1 VRKTTRSQTQVVAS
15 VGRTA
20 PILVLSLGYLSFVF
34 HVLDGRLWNAGIGEW
49 LDPYFI
55 NFLLEHWHVSVSGLT
70 DPASPPMYFPVPGTL
85 GYSHGL
91 ILYAPFYMAAR
102 KFLHPFQAY
111 NVMLFL
117 VLETGIMCL
126 YFVFRTF
133 LRLRVIES
141 LLLTTFFFTSQN
153 VINGGTATWSQRA
166 SVFLIPPML
175 LILLAS
181 RRMTVRVEGS
191 GGSGQQSG
199 PRDLGSGVSSWGL
212 GLGVEWVV
220 PLALAAL
227 SGLLFSLL
235 LTQEFY
241 TGLFTAMFASIALVA
256 YLGIGRWSWLGT
268 HVGSFWT
275 GDRRIFA
282 RGALVLALVS
292 GMWTFYVWMFHGAS
306 LEVLN
311 VRISSHNWRR
321 PAILALASLATYT
334 QLRGGFRRGGRFLLG
349 RPWLLSVS
357 LGACAGCLVF
367 LWIYLDPYSDHP
379 AFPRD
384 QLMNS
389 FIPRDLAH
397 WRGPLNFL
405 RELGAYDTLRPFA
418 FAAIVGFLTWVPWLN
433 IDRHSRVSWLWLIA
447 ISVFVLTISAS
458 FDGFTLWT
466 FLLLDR
472 LPGFSAIRD
481 PKRIVYVYELMLVLA
496 TGVFLTRLPT
506 TSVFRIGVSALLVYL
521 LVASQNRET
530 FEPLRS
536 NDMYDR
542 WVAAPIAID
551 PSCRSFFIKGAS
563 GEYMSRSRHMWSLYN
578 VDAMFVALN
587 HALPTL
593 NGYSAWAPEGWFLAN
608 PQESGYAEAVDSW
621 IARHHLQ
628 AVCEFDIDRRTMT
641 PYTNRRLDR

>member
-1 VRKTTRSQTQVVAS
+1 MLDPRS
-15 VGRTA
+15 
-20 PILVLSLGYLSFVF
+20 
-34 HVLDGRLWNAGIGEW
+34 WNAGIGEW

-70 DPASPPMYFPVPGTL
+70 DPASPPMYFPVGGTL

-102 KFLHPFQAY
+102 TFLHPFQAY

-117 VLETGIMCL
+117 VLETGILCL
-126 YFVFRTF
+126 YFLFRTF

-153 VINGGTATWSQRA
+153 VINIGTGTWSQRA

-181 RRMTVRVEGS
+181 RRMTVRAEGS

-199 PRDLGSGVSSWGL
+199 
-212 GLGVEWVV
+212 
-220 PLALAAL
+220 LALAAL

-241 TGLFTAMFASIALVA
+241 TGLFAAMFASIALVA

-268 HVGSFWT
+268 HVGTLWT
-275 GDRRIFA
+275 RDRRIVA

-292 GMWTFYVWMFHGAS
+292 GTWTFYIWMFHGAT

-311 VRISSHNWRR
+311 LRISSHDWRR

-334 QLRGGFRRGGRFLLG
+334 QIRGGFRRGGRFLLG

-357 LGACAGCLVF
+357 LGAGVGCLVF
-367 LWIYLDPYSDHP
+367 LWIYLGPYSDHP
-379 AFPRD
+379 TFPRD

-405 RELGAYDTLRPFA
+405 TELGAYDTLRPFA
-418 FAAIVGFLTWVPWLN
+418 FAVIVGALTWVPWFN

-447 ISVFVLTISAS
+447 ISAFVLTISAS

-481 PKRIVYVYELMLVLA
+481 PKRIVYMYELTLVLA

-506 TSVFRIGVSALLVYL
+506 TSVFRIGVSVLLVYL
-521 LVASQNRET
+521 LVASRNRET

-536 NDMYDR
+536 NDFYDR

-551 PSCRSFFIKGAS
+551 PSCRSFFIKRAS

-578 VDAMFVALN
+578 VDAMFVAVN

-628 AVCEFDIDRRTMT
+628 AVCEFDIDRRTDDGVST
-641 PYTNRRLDR
+641 VVGSTTSRRSAGTINGHCARTQC

>member
-1 VRKTTRSQTQVVAS
+1 MRNTTRSRTQIVAR

-20 PILVLSLGYLSFVF
+20 PILVLSLWYLSFVF
-34 HVLDGRLWNAGIGEW
+34 HVLDARWWNAGIGDW

-70 DPASPPMYFPVPGTL
+70 DPASPPMYFPVRGTL

-102 KFLHPFQAY
+102 TFLHPFQAY
-111 NVMLFL
+111 NVTLFL

-141 LLLTTFFFTSQN
+141 VLLATFFFTSQN
-153 VINGGTATWSQRA
+153 VINGGTGTWSQRA

-181 RRMTVRVEGS
+181 RRMTVRVGGS

-199 PRDLGSGVSSWGL
+199 LV
-212 GLGVEWVV
+212 
-220 PLALAAL
+220 LAAL

-241 TGLFTAMFASIALVA
+241 TGLFAATFASIALIA

-268 HVGSFWT
+268 QVGTLWT
-275 GDRRIFA
+275 RDRRIVP

-292 GMWTFYVWMFHGAS
+292 GTWTFYVWMFHGAS
-306 LEVLN
+306 FEVLN
-311 VRISSHNWRR
+311 VRISSHDWRR

-334 QLRGGFRRGGRFLLG
+334 QIRGGFHRGGRVLLG
-349 RPWLLSVS
+349 RLWLVSVW
-357 LGACAGCLVF
+357 LGACVGCLVF
-367 LWIYLDPYSDHP
+367 LWIYLGPYSDHP

-389 FIPRDLAH
+389 FIPRDPAH

-405 RELGAYDTLRPFA
+405 TELGAYDTLRPFA
-418 FAAIVGFLTWVPWLN
+418 FAVIVGVLTWIPWFN
-433 IDRHSRVSWLWLIA
+433 IDRHSRVSWLWLMA
-447 ISVFVLTISAS
+447 ISAFVLTISVS

-481 PKRIVYVYELMLVLA
+481 PKRIVYVYELTLVLA

-506 TSVFRIGVSALLVYL
+506 TSVFRIGVSVLLVYL
-521 LVASQNRET
+521 LVASRNRET
-530 FEPLRS
+530 FELLRS
-536 NDMYDR
+536 NDLYDR
-542 WVAAPIAID
+542 WVAAPVEID
-551 PSCRSFFIKGAS
+551 PSCRSFFIKRAS
-563 GEYMSRSRHMWSLYN
+563 GEYMSRSTHMWSLYN
-578 VDAMFVALN
+578 VDAMFVAVN

-641 PYTNRRLDR
+641 AYHRSSARLLPAGVQAR

>member
-1 VRKTTRSQTQVVAS
+1 MIAS

-20 PILVLSLGYLSFVF
+20 PILLLSLGYLSFVF
-34 HVLDGRLWNAGIGEW
+34 HLLDARFWTAGIGEW

-70 DPASPPMYFPVPGTL
+70 DPASPPMYFPVRGTL

-102 KFLHPFQAY
+102 TFLHPFQAY

-117 VLETGIMCL
+117 VLETGILCL
-126 YFVFRTF
+126 YVVFRVF

-153 VINGGTATWSQRA
+153 IINIGTGTWSQRA
-166 SVFLIPPML
+166 SVFLIPPTL
-175 LILLAS
+175 LLLLAS
-181 RRMTVRVEGS
+181 ARMSVRVEGS
-191 GGSGQQSG
+191 GRS
-199 PRDLGSGVSSWGL
+199 
-212 GLGVEWVV
+212 
-220 PLALAAL
+220 LAAL

-241 TGLFTAMFASIALVA
+241 TGLFAAMFASIALVA

-268 HVGSFWT
+268 HLRTFWT
-275 GDRRIFA
+275 EDRRIFA
-282 RGALVLALVS
+282 RGALALALVS
-292 GMWTFYVWMFHGAS
+292 GTWTFYVWMFHGVS

-311 VRISSHNWRR
+311 LRISSRDWRR
-321 PAILALASLATYT
+321 PAVLALASVATYT
-334 QLRGGFRRGGRFLLG
+334 QLRGGFRRGVRFLLG
-349 RPWLLSVS
+349 RRWLLSVG
-357 LGACAGCLVF
+357 LGACVGGLVF
-367 LWIYLDPYSDHP
+367 LWIYLGPYSDHP

-405 RELGAYDTLRPFA
+405 QELGAYDTLRPFA
-418 FAAIVGFLTWVPWLN
+418 FAAIVGGLTWVPWFN

-447 ISVFVLTISAS
+447 IALFVLTVSAS
-458 FDGFTLWT
+458 FGGFTLWT

-472 LPGFSAIRD
+472 LPGLSAIRD
-481 PKRIVYVYELMLVLA
+481 PKRIVYVYELALVLA
-496 TGVFLTRLPT
+496 TGVFLRRLST
-506 TSVFRIGVSALLVYL
+506 TSMFRIGVSALLVYL
-521 LVASQNRET
+521 LVASMNRET

-536 NDMYDR
+536 NHMYDR

-551 PSCRSFFIKGAS
+551 PSCRSFFIKRAS
-563 GEYMSRSRHMWSLYN
+563 DEYMSRSTHMWSLYN
-578 VDAMFVALN
+578 VDAMFVAVN

-593 NGYSAWAPEGWFLAN
+593 NGYSAWAPDGWSLAN
-608 PQESGYAEAVDSW
+608 PQEPGYAEAVDSW
-621 IARHHLQ
+621 IARHQLQ

-641 PYTNRRLDR
+641 PYQRSSARPLPPPPALER